1 MKGSVNM
8 SKTVRKNIT
17 MSEELADYFEM
28 KAKEL
33 GISQSAMMVVALSD
47 YVKQDKTIEM
57 MSNMEFFSKV
67 IQETK
72 NPSRK

>member
-1 MKGSVNM
+1 M
-8 SKTVRKNIT
+8 SLTVRKNIT

>member
-47 YVKQDKTIEM
+47 YVKQDKTIEI

>member
-33 GISQSAMMVVALSD
+33 GISQSSMMVVALSD

>member
-1 MKGSVNM
+1 M